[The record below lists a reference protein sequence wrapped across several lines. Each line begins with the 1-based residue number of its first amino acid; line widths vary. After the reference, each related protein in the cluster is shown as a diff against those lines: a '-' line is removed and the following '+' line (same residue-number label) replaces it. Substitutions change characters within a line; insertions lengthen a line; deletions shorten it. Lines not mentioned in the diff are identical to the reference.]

1 MKKGI
6 LIFMIVFLVLIIL
19 AGIIFIVVG
28 NYFFDFALSANSSK
42 AMVLDNNQGND
53 EKENTEAIELNKW
66 FNENKQDIYITSD
79 DNLKLHAYGFINSK
93 TDIWTIVIHGYASEG
108 KICLVILKSFMIW
121 DIMF

>member
-53 EKENTEAIELNKW
+53 EKENTEAV
-66 FNENKQDIYITSD
+66 KQISGLLLYMDMQV
-79 DNLKLHAYGFINSK
+79 K
-93 TDIWTIVIHGYASEG
+93 E

>member
-53 EKENTEAIELNKW
+53 EKINGLMKINK
-66 FNENKQDIYITSD
+66 IYI
-79 DNLKLHAYGFINSK
+79 LHQM
-93 TDIWTIVIHGYASEG
+93 TI
-108 KICLVILKSFMIW
+108 
-121 DIMF
+121 